1 MHPRRHS
8 PLGEVQDHEP
18 KIQVRRGCRRP
29 AARRRLRRQ
38 EGLRAAGVRVRLPDR
53 RRQGGLDGRPRAHQG
68 GERRPAHHHP
78 GDRAALLEGRRAA
91 EDRCQPEQRQPQRE
105 APGLQIP
112 LDRPRRH
119 ARVGR
124 GTVEAADALRELQPG
139 DQHHLADQQGG
150 RLPPDPEER
159 GMSPA
164 LRLALAAGL
173 AAAALAAG
181 CAKEQTRYGD
191 ARAVET
197 LTNQFGSTDLQLM
210 AESMARSMLQA
221 PVIASA
227 NLPIVTVQEV
237 RNKTSEYI
245 DTRAITDSIRSE
257 LQKGGRV
264 RFAVDAAGMS
274 QQTEELK
281 RQQSELYAKDS
292 AAEMGRMVGAQY
304 RLEGNIISI
313 VKQVKDTKDVYYKL
327 NLQLWNIRNGLL
339 EWSDEKEI
347 RKTTT
352 RG

>member
-1 MHPRRHS
+1 M
-8 PLGEVQDHEP
+8 
-18 KIQVRRGCRRP
+18 RP
-29 AARRRLRRQ
+29 ALR
-38 EGLRAAGVRVRLPDR
+38 
-53 RRQGGLDGRPRAHQG
+53 
-68 GERRPAHHHP
+68 
-78 GDRAALLEGRRAA
+78 
-91 EDRCQPEQRQPQRE
+91 
-105 APGLQIP
+105 
-112 LDRPRRH
+112 
-119 ARVGR
+119 
-124 GTVEAADALRELQPG
+124 
-139 DQHHLADQQGG
+139 
-150 RLPPDPEER
+150 
-159 GMSPA
+159 
-164 LRLALAAGL
+164 RLALAGSL
-173 AAAALAAG
+173 GAAALAAG

-210 AESMARSMLQA
+210 AESMARSMLHA
-221 PVIASA
+221 PVIASS

-264 RFAVDAAGMS
+264 RFAVDAAGMT

-281 RQQSELYAKDS
+281 RQQSELYAKEQ

-313 VKQVKDTKDVYYKL
+313 VKQVKETKDVYYKL